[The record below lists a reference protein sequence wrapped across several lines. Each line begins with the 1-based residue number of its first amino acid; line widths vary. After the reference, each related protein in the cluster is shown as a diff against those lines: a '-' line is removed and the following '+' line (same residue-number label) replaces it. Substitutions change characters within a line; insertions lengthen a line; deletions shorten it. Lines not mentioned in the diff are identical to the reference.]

1 MSEKTILVWFRNDLR
16 IHDNEILVEA
26 IRKADK
32 VLPVYIFDPF
42 YFRTT
47 RRGTLKTGNFR
58 AKFLLESVQNLR
70 DTLRGLGAELIVR
83 TGSPEQ
89 LIPQLAE
96 EYQVAEVYHHR
107 EVAFEETDIS
117 SKVEA
122 ALWKIKLNLKHFI
135 GHTFYHKEDLPFPI
149 KDIPDVFTVFRKKVE
164 RDSTIRPC
172 FETPTVIPVPAIA
185 NAGEIPTL
193 EQLGLTEPVTD
204 PRAVMHFTGGETHAL
219 QRMHAYFWENDR
231 LKTYK
236 ATRNG
241 LLGADYSSKF
251 SPWLSVGC
259 LSTRQVYW
267 EVKRYEQAR
276 GANDSTYWLIFELL
290 WRDYFRFMFKKYG
303 NQFFKAGG
311 FKGQAPEV
319 APNQDELFEKWKAGQ
334 TGVPFIDANMRELNA
349 TGFMSNRGRQNVASF
364 LVHDLQVNWTKGA
377 AYFEEKLLDYS
388 PASNWGNW
396 AYVAG
401 VGNDPRENRHF
412 NVIKQ
417 ATEFDPK
424 GEYVKTWLPEL
435 ALVPGKLVHT
445 LFYLSPAELNM
456 YHVEFG
462 VTYPQLVID
471 TPWKNS
477 SDKSVTLLT

>member
-32 VLPVYIFDPF
+32 VLPVFCFDPF

-47 RRGTLKTGNFR
+47 QYGTLKTGNFR
-58 AKFLLESVQNLR
+58 AKFLIESVQNLR
-70 DTLRGLGAELIVR
+70 DTLRGLGGELIVR
-83 TGSPEQ
+83 MGDPVQ
-89 LIPQLAE
+89 IIPQLAE
-96 EYQVAEVYHHR
+96 QYQVAEVYHHR
-107 EVAFEETDIS
+107 EVAFEETNIS

-122 ALWKIKLNLKHFI
+122 VLWKIKLNLKHFI

-164 RDSTIRPC
+164 RDSDIRPC
-172 FETPTVIPVPAIA
+172 FETPTAITVPSIA
-185 NAGEIPTL
+185 DAGEMPTIA
-193 EQLGLTEPVTD
+193 QLGLTEPVD
-204 PRAVMHFTGGETHAL
+204 DSRAVMQFTGGETEAL
-219 QRMHAYFWENDR
+219 QRMNHYFWGSDK
-231 LKTYK
+231 LKAYK
-236 ATRNG
+236 LTRNG

-267 EVKRYEQAR
+267 EVKRYEQER

-311 FKGQAPEV
+311 FKGEAPEV
-319 APNQDELFEKWKAGQ
+319 SANQDELFEKWKNGQ
-334 TGVPFIDANMRELNA
+334 TGMPFIDANMRELNA

-364 LVHDLQVNWTKGA
+364 LVRDLKVNWTRGA

-412 NVIKQ
+412 NIIKQ
-417 ATEFDPK
+417 ATEYDPK

-435 ALVPGKLVHT
+435 KDIPAKLVQT
-445 LFYLSPAELNM
+445 PFALSINELNM
-456 YHVEFG
+456 YHVQLG
-462 VTYPQLVID
+462 VNYPGFIAETTEKILPV
-471 TPWKNS
+471 K
-477 SDKSVTLLT
+477 V